1 MQRVTDVKELFLSI
15 VFATADQIADQAA
28 PGSGESMFTIEG
40 ALFRHLQENLPEMIR
55 NVDEAALLDRLEH
68 RPRSNAGRS
77 TAGAQCVPADF
88 AL

>member
-68 RPRSNAGRS
+68 RPRSN
-77 TAGAQCVPADF
+77 
-88 AL
+88 